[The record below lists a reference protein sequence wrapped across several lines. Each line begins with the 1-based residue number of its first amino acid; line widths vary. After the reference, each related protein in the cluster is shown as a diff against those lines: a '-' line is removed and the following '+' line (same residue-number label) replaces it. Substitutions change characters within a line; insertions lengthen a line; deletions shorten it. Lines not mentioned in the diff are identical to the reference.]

1 MFSYV
6 VVYLKRPQKYI
17 IIRENW
23 IQDLS
28 NAKLKNNGR
37 NTNQDFLVF
46 WSGTNDVANFDQ
58 PPNFNALLNHIYV
71 PTTEEGF
78 CYIGRVIR
86 FFGKKKFNIYYRF
99 NFIFEN

>member
-6 VVYLKRPQKYI
+6 VVYLKRAKKHI
-17 IIRENW
+17 IIKENW
-23 IQDLS
+23 IQDIS

-46 WSGTNDVANFDQ
+46 WSATNDVANFDQ
-58 PPNFNALLNHIYV
+58 TPNFNALLNHVYV

-86 FFGKKKFNIYYRF
+86 FFGKSKFDIYYY
-99 NFIFEN
+99 